1 MVKRI
6 LFYSDYIAQILAVQT
21 ITLTVGHPVV
31 ANLLLW
37 IHLSVN
43 LAAFRREIEHQQCAQ
58 IALLDGRNSQQQG
71 ANQGYSIR

>member
-1 MVKRI
+1 M
-6 LFYSDYIAQILAVQT
+6 
-21 ITLTVGHPVV
+21 GHLV

-43 LAAFRREIEHQQCAQ
+43 LAAFRREIEHQQSAQ